1 LPDRRT
7 PTPYCS
13 DVTERVVVI
22 GGDAAGGSAASQ
34 VKRAGGDDVDVVMV
48 ERGRWTSYSA
58 CGIPYWIAGD
68 VDRPEDL
75 VARSPEDHRTNGIE
89 VRVGSEAVKIDLDRS
104 LVEVRGPDD
113 KSSELGFDQLM
124 IATGATPVRPDLPG
138 IDSWGIFGVQT
149 LSDGASIMRALSA
162 ERPLVNAVVV
172 GGGYIGIEMAEA
184 MLRRGLKVTVL
195 DRALEPMSTLDP
207 DMGRLVHRAMTGMG
221 IDVQRGSV
229 DGFEADHTG
238 RVRAV
243 LSDGTEHEADIVIL
257 GLGVRPDTS
266 LADSA
271 GLTLG
276 ESGGIRTDSRMQ
288 VEGQPAVFA
297 AGDCVESFDR
307 VSKSWVHVA
316 LGTHANKQGR
326 VAGINLAGGQAT
338 FPGIVRTAVS
348 KVCDLEIARTGLR
361 EIDARRAGLSFEV
374 ATIGSTT
381 RAGYYPG
388 ATLMTVKMLAEV
400 ASGRLLGAQIIGRE
414 GAAKRVDVCA
424 MALWTEM
431 TVHELMQTDLS
442 YAPPFSPVWDPVQVA
457 ARVLSG
463 KLRQVSREEVP

>member
-1 LPDRRT
+1 
-7 PTPYCS
+7 
-13 DVTERVVVI
+13 VTERVVVI

-68 VDRPEDL
+68 VDQPDDL
-75 VARSPEDHRTNGIE
+75 VARSPEDHRANGID
-89 VRVGSEAVKIDLDRS
+89 VRVGSEAVEIDLDRS
-104 LVEVRGPDD
+104 LVEVRGPNG
-113 KSSELGFDQLM
+113 KTSHLGFDQLM

-138 IDSWGIFGVQT
+138 IDSRGIFGVQT
-149 LSDGASIMRALSA
+149 LADGASIMQALSA
-162 ERPLVNAVVV
+162 KERPPVNAVVV

-184 MLRRGLKVTVL
+184 MIRRGLQVTVL
-195 DRALEPMSTLDP
+195 DRAPEPMSTLDP
-207 DMGRLVHRAMTGMG
+207 DMGRLVRRAMTGMG
-221 IDVQRGSV
+221 IDVQHATV
-229 DGFEADHTG
+229 DGFEADSAG
-238 RVRAV
+238 QVRAV
-243 LSDGTEHEADIVIL
+243 LADGTEHEADIVIL

-271 GLTLG
+271 GLPLG
-276 ESGGIRTDSRMQ
+276 ESGGLRTDSRMQ
-288 VEGQPAVFA
+288 VDGQPVVFA

-307 VSKSWVHVA
+307 VSNSWVHVA

-326 VAGINLAGGQAT
+326 VAGINLAGGRAA

-361 EIDARRAGLSFEV
+361 EIDARRAGLSCEV

-381 RAGYYPG
+381 RAGYFPG

-400 ASGRLLGAQIIGRE
+400 GSGRLLGAQIIGRE

-463 KLRQVSREEVP
+463 KLRDL

>member
-1 LPDRRT
+1 
-7 PTPYCS
+7 
-13 DVTERVVVI
+13 VTERVVVI

-68 VDRPEDL
+68 VDQPDDL
-75 VARSPEDHRTNGIE
+75 VARSPEDHRANGID
-89 VRVGSEAVKIDLDRS
+89 VRVGSEAVEIDLDRS
-104 LVEVRGPDD
+104 LVEVRGPNG
-113 KSSELGFDQLM
+113 KTSQLGFDQLM
-124 IATGATPVRPDLPG
+124 IATGATPMRPDLPG
-138 IDSWGIFGVQT
+138 IDSRGIFGVQT
-149 LSDGASIMRALSA
+149 LADGASIVEALSA
-162 ERPLVNAVVV
+162 KERPPVNAVVV

-184 MLRRGLKVTVL
+184 MVRRGLQVTLL
-195 DRALEPMSTLDP
+195 DRAPEPMSTLDP
-207 DMGRLVHRAMTGMG
+207 DMGRLVRRAMTGMG
-221 IDVQRGSV
+221 IDVQHATV

-238 RVRAV
+238 QVRAV
-243 LSDGTEHEADIVIL
+243 LADGTEHEADIVIL

-271 GLTLG
+271 GLPLG

-288 VEGQPAVFA
+288 VDGQPVVFA

-326 VAGINLAGGQAT
+326 VAGINLGGGQAT
-338 FPGIVRTAVS
+338 FPGVVRTAVS

-361 EIDARRAGLSFEV
+361 EIDARRAGLTWEV
-374 ATIGSTT
+374 AKIESTT

-463 KLRQVSREEVP
+463 KLRHLPRQVVS

>member
-1 LPDRRT
+1 
-7 PTPYCS
+7 
-13 DVTERVVVI
+13 VTERVVVI

-75 VARSPEDHRTNGIE
+75 VARSPEDHRANGID
-89 VRVGSEAVKIDLDRS
+89 VRVGSEAIKIDLDRS
-104 LVEVRGPDD
+104 LVEVRGPDG

-138 IDSWGIFGVQT
+138 IDSRGIFGVQT
-149 LSDGASIMRALSA
+149 LADGASIVEALSA
-162 ERPLVNAVVV
+162 KERPPVNAVVV

-184 MLRRGLKVTVL
+184 MVRRGLHVTVL
-195 DRALEPMSTLDP
+195 DQAPEPMSTLDP
-207 DMGRLVHRAMTGMG
+207 DMGRLVRRAMTGMG
-221 IDVQRGSV
+221 IDVQHGRV
-229 DGFEADHTG
+229 DGFEADGTG
-238 RVRAV
+238 QVRAV
-243 LSDGTEHEADIVIL
+243 LADGTEHEADIVIL
-257 GLGVRPDTS
+257 GLGVRPETS
-266 LADSA
+266 LAGSA
-271 GLTLG
+271 GLPLG

-288 VEGQPAVFA
+288 VDGQPVVFA

-361 EIDARRAGLSFEV
+361 EIDARRAGLSYEV

-388 ATLMTVKMLAEV
+388 ATLMTVKMLAETG
-400 ASGRLLGAQIIGRE
+400 SGRLLGAQIIGRE

-463 KLRQVSREEVP
+463 KLRDGNPQPAEPWRG